1 MGSPDEAAKKL
12 QKTQD
17 RLERVTK
24 QLGAARRRMT
34 YQKRKMSGLLD
45 DLVEQRLLSEEAER
59 NMRAQF
65 TGMDSSFKL

>member
-59 NMRAQF
+59 NRRAQF
-65 TGMDSSFKL
+65 TGMDSSFTL